1 MSKNQVQAPNVN
13 LESQVQAPNVNL
25 ESQVVPPEKKE
36 SEGAIPY
43 ARFKEVN
50 DAKIKAESEL
60 QKLNEA
66 RKKAADEEAKKRGD
80 FEKLLSEKELE
91 LAAAKEKAEQWDAYQ
106 KTRREV
112 LLSKLP
118 EDQREIYQDMPL
130 IKLEKHIELISIAN
144 TQTNKSTPG
153 LPTHGYTSLTQA
165 ANDRA
170 HGIITQEKYE
180 QIRSALTQ

>member
-66 RKKAADEEAKKRGD
+66 RKKAADEEAKKAGR
-80 FEKLLSEKELE
+80 F
-91 LAAAKEKAEQWDAYQ
+91 
-106 KTRREV
+106 
-112 LLSKLP
+112 
-118 EDQREIYQDMPL
+118 REIAFR
-130 IKLEKHIELISIAN
+130 EG
-144 TQTNKSTPG
+144 T
-153 LPTHGYTSLTQA
+153 
-165 ANDRA
+165 
-170 HGIITQEKYE
+170 
-180 QIRSALTQ
+180 